1 MKSIAKFACA
11 ALVAMGLVVSTGN
24 TARADDAGVP
34 VLVETVDAGTAPVD
48 AGVALADAGPGTASP
63 APSELPTFPPP
74 SGDEMSTLRQAYYG
88 VVHGDNKW
96 RALAALLLV
105 GMVYMTRRYG
115 GSPIPVLNKPF
126 LPPGLYA
133 WFSTDRGGVA
143 LVFLMA
149 SMGALGHALAA
160 DVVITFVAVEN
171 AFMVGVSAAGAYVM
185 ARRLA
190 APADKKEGSS

>member
-1 MKSIAKFACA
+1 MKSIAKYAWT
-11 ALVAMGLVVSTGN
+11 ALVTVGLLVSTGN
-24 TARADDAGVP
+24 VARAEDAGLPAV
-34 VLVETVDAGTAPVD
+34 VAVVDAGIPSVD
-48 AGVALADAGPGTASP
+48 AGAVSVDTGPATAPP
-63 APSELPTFPPP
+63 ATIPTFPPP
-74 SGDEMSTLRQAYYG
+74 PGDEMSTLRQAYYG
-88 VVHGDNKW
+88 VAHGDNKW

-126 LPPGLYA
+126 LPPRVYA
-133 WFSTDRGGVA
+133 WFCTDRGGVA

-160 DVVITFVAVEN
+160 DVVISFVVVEN
-171 AFMVGVSAAGAYVM
+171 AIMVGVSAAGAYVM

-190 APADKKEGSS
+190 APADKKEGTS

>member
-1 MKSIAKFACA
+1 MKPIFKYACT
-11 ALVAMGLVVSTGN
+11 ALVAVGLFVSAVN
-24 TARADDAGVP
+24 TAQADDAGVP
-34 VLVETVDAGTAPVD
+34 VLVDAADAGPVD
-48 AGVALADAGPGTASP
+48 AGPAALP
-63 APSELPTFPPP
+63 APPKEAAPLPPLPAPP
-74 SGDEMSTLRQAYYG
+74 SDELSTIRKAYDG

-115 GSPIPVLNKPF
+115 GSPIPVVNKPF
-126 LPPGLYA
+126 LPPGVYA
-133 WFSTDRGGVA
+133 WFCTDRGGVA

-160 DVVITFVAVEN
+160 DVSITFVVVEN
-171 AFMVGVSAAGAYVM
+171 AVMVGVSAAGTYVM

-190 APADKKEGSS
+190 APPDKKEGSS

>member
-1 MKSIAKFACA
+1 MKSIVKYACTT
-11 ALVAMGLVVSTGN
+11 LVVMGFLVSTGN
-24 TARADDAGVP
+24 TAQADDAGVP
-34 VLVETVDAGTAPVD
+34 TLVETVDAGAVSVD
-48 AGVALADAGPGTASP
+48 AGPDTASP
-63 APSELPTFPPP
+63 APAELPTLPPP
-74 SGDEMSTLRQAYYG
+74 TGDEMSTVRQAYYG

-96 RALAALLLV
+96 RAFAALLLI

-126 LPPGLYA
+126 LPQRVYA
-133 WFSTDRGGVA
+133 WFCTDRGGVA

-160 DVVITFVAVEN
+160 DVVITFVVVEN
-171 AFMVGVSAAGAYVM
+171 AVMVGVSAAGAYVM

>member
-1 MKSIAKFACA
+1 MKPIFKYACA
-11 ALVAMGLVVSTGN
+11 ALVAVGLFVSAVN
-24 TARADDAGVP
+24 TAQADDAGVP
-34 VLVETVDAGTAPVD
+34 VLVDAADAGPVD
-48 AGVALADAGPGTASP
+48 AGPAALP
-63 APSELPTFPPP
+63 APPKEAAPLPPLPAPP
-74 SGDEMSTLRQAYYG
+74 SDELSTIRKAYDG

-115 GSPIPVLNKPF
+115 GSPIPVVNKPF
-126 LPPGLYA
+126 LPPGVYA
-133 WFSTDRGGVA
+133 WFCTDRGGVA

-160 DVVITFVAVEN
+160 DVAITFVVVEN
-171 AFMVGVSAAGAYVM
+171 AVMIGVSAAGTYVM